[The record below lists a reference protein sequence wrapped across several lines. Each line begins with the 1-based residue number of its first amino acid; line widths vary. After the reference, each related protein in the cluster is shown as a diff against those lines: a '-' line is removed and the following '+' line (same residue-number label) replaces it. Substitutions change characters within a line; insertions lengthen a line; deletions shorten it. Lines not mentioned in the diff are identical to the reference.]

1 MIHYYLLSAALEIA
15 GCYYFAKKLYWLSIP
30 LLIAFG
36 WSLTLQ
42 PYEPAKS
49 YLIYGGIYILS
60 CVAFA
65 AITGYAMTLKDWLGT
80 LLILIA
86 ILMML

>member
-1 MIHYYLLSAALEIA
+1 MIKLYLLSAALEIA
-15 GCYYFAKKLYWLSIP
+15 GCYYFAKKLYWLAIP

-49 YLIYGGIYILS
+49 YLVYGGIYILS
-60 CVAFA
+60 CLCLAM
-65 AITGYAMTLKDWLGT
+65 ITGLELTTRDWIGVT
-80 LLILIA
+80 LLLVGVA
-86 ILMML
+86 LLL